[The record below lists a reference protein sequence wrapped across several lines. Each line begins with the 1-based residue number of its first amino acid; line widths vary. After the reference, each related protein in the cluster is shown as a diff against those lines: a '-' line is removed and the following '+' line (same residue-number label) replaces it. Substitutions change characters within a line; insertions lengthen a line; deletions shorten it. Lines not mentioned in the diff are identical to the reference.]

1 MFATRLKDMTHLR
14 QKKKEYFQFFYCF
27 IVTCISLAKIQKS
40 VKEMIYS
47 VLTIF

>member
-14 QKKKEYFQFFYCF
+14 QKKEYFQFFYCF
-27 IVTCISLAKIQKS
+27 IVTCISLAKIQKP